1 MHERSRDGAAGAERV
16 AVVTGAARGI
26 GEAIAKTLHDDGYA
40 VVVCDVDASGAE
52 AVARDLAGHAVAF
65 DLVDLDAVAAA
76 GARIVEVSGGVDV
89 LVNNAGWDHIAPFAE
104 TDRGLWEKLIQ
115 INLLG
120 PIALTHALLP
130 SIRERQGRIVNV
142 ASDAGRTGSKGE
154 VVYAGAKGGVLG
166 FTRALA
172 RELAAD
178 RVTVNAVCPGPTDT
192 PLNRAIAAENPKLM
206 DALKRA
212 IPLAR
217 AHDRIGRPEDV
228 ANAVAYLASER
239 AEWVTGQ
246 TLSVNGGL
254 LIA

>member
-1 MHERSRDGAAGAERV
+1 MDENSPSRT

-26 GEAIAKTLHDDGYA
+26 GEAIARTLHAKGYEIVACDMDGPG
-40 VVVCDVDASGAE
+40 VE
-52 AVARDLAGHAVAF
+52 AVAADLGGRALRF
-65 DLVDLDAVAAA
+65 DISDLDAVAVA
-76 GARIVEVSGGVDV
+76 GAQITGSGGGVDV
-89 LVNNAGWDHIAPFAE
+89 LVNNAGWDHIAPFAS
-104 TDRGLWEKLIQ
+104 TDRTLWEKVINV
-115 INLLG
+115 NLLG

-130 SIRERQGRIVNV
+130 SIRERNGRIVNIS
-142 ASDAGRTGSKGE
+142 SDAGRTGSKGE
-154 VVYAGAKGGVLG
+154 VVYAGAKGGILG

-178 RVTVNAVCPGPTDT
+178 KVTVNAVCPGPTDT
-192 PLNRAIAAENPKLM
+192 PLNREVAAANPNLM
-206 DALKRA
+206 AALKRS

-217 AHDRIGRPEDV
+217 AHDRIGKPEDI
-228 ANAVAYLASER
+228 ANAVAFLASEE

>member
-1 MHERSRDGAAGAERV
+1 MDENSHSRT

-26 GEAIAKTLHDDGYA
+26 GEAIARTLHAKGYEIVACDMDGPG
-40 VVVCDVDASGAE
+40 VE
-52 AVARDLAGHAVAF
+52 AVAADLGGRALRF
-65 DLVDLDAVAAA
+65 DISDLDAVAVA
-76 GARIVEVSGGVDV
+76 GAQITGSGGGVDV
-89 LVNNAGWDHIAPFAE
+89 LVNNAGWDHIAPFAS
-104 TDRGLWEKLIQ
+104 TDRTLWEKVINV
-115 INLLG
+115 NLLG

-130 SIRERQGRIVNV
+130 SIRERNGRIVNIS
-142 ASDAGRTGSKGE
+142 SDAGRTGSKGE
-154 VVYAGAKGGVLG
+154 VVYAGAKGGILG

-178 RVTVNAVCPGPTDT
+178 KVTVNAVCPGPTDT
-192 PLNRAIAAENPKLM
+192 PLNREVAAANPNLM
-206 DALKRA
+206 AALKRS

-217 AHDRIGRPEDV
+217 AHDRIGKPEDI
-228 ANAVAYLASER
+228 ANAVAFLASEE

>member
-1 MHERSRDGAAGAERV
+1 MTQSSPSEAPTASRT

-26 GEAIAKTLHDDGYA
+26 GQAIARTLSAQGYTIVA
-40 VVVCDVDASGAE
+40 CDVNGPGVESLAADIGGHP
-52 AVARDLAGHAVAF
+52 VQFDLA
-65 DLVDLDAVAAA
+65 DLDSVEAA
-76 GARIVEVSGGVDV
+76 GAQIAELNGGVDI

-104 TDRGLWEKLIQ
+104 TDRALWEKLVQ

-130 SIRERQGRIVNV
+130 SIRARHGRIINIS
-142 ASDAGRTGSKGE
+142 SDAGRTGSKGE
-154 VVYAGAKGGVLG
+154 VVYAGAKGGILG

-178 RVTVNAVCPGPTDT
+178 KVTVNAVCPGPTDT
-192 PLNRAIAAENPKLM
+192 PLNREVAAANPKLM

-217 AHDRIGRPEDV
+217 GHDRIGKPEDI
-228 ANAVAYLASER
+228 ANAVAYLASDG
-239 AEWVTGQ
+239 AEWITGQ

>member
-1 MHERSRDGAAGAERV
+1 MEQV

-26 GEAIAKTLHDDGYA
+26 GESIARVLADGGWR
-40 VVVCDVDASGAE
+40 VVVCDVNEAGAKEVAAELGGDAES
-52 AVARDLAGHAVAF
+52 F
-65 DLVDLDAVAAA
+65 DLTDLDQAVAAA
-76 GARIVEVSGGVDV
+76 ARIVDRTGGVDA
-89 LVNNAGWDHIAPFAE
+89 LVNNAGWERIAPFAD
-104 TDRGLWEKLIQ
+104 TDAELWRRLLNV
-115 INLLG
+115 NLLG

-130 SIRERQGRIVNV
+130 SLCHRAGRIVNI

-154 VVYAGAKGGVLG
+154 VVYSAAKAGILG

-172 RELAAD
+172 REVAEH

-192 PLNRAIAAENPKLM
+192 PLNREAAERNPKLM
-206 DALKRA
+206 AAIKRA

-217 AHDRIGRPEDV
+217 AYDAIGQPEDV
-228 ANAVAYLASER
+228 AHAVSYLISPQAR
-239 AEWVTGQ
+239 WVTGQ

>member
-1 MHERSRDGAAGAERV
+1 MDRV

-26 GEAIAKTLHDDGYA
+26 GESIAQVLADRGWR
-40 VVVCDVDASGAE
+40 VVTCDINAEGAAAAATATGGSAE
-52 AVARDLAGHAVAF
+52 SFDLA
-65 DLVDLDAVAAA
+65 DLDAVAA
-76 GARIVEVSGGVDV
+76 GAQRIVARTGGVDA
-89 LVNNAGWDHIAPFAE
+89 LVNNAGWERIAPFAD
-104 TDRGLWEKLIQ
+104 TDPTFWRRVID

-130 SIRERQGRIVNV
+130 SLRERAGRIVNIS
-142 ASDAGRTGSKGE
+142 SDAGRTGSKGE
-154 VVYAGAKGGVLG
+154 VVYSGAKGGLLG

-172 RELAAD
+172 REVAID
-178 RVTVNAVCPGPTDT
+178 RVTVNAVCPGPTNT
-192 PLNRAIAAENPKLM
+192 PLNREAAAANPKLF

-217 AHDRIGRPEDV
+217 GHDRIGEPADI
-228 ANAVAYLASER
+228 AHAVAYLLSPE
-239 AEWVTGQ
+239 AEWITGQ